1 MVGGLGSL
9 TPIER
14 ARRFWTAHGR
24 SADDL
29 TVLHAFCVN
38 PAVAWSPE
46 RLCMWYGIRIDR
58 AHRIVDEFVRCGIV
72 RPAPRGEHG
81 YRWNDAHDWAV
92 PRTPATRWV
101 VQERWAAKAGTQLPM
116 SQIVAGVT
124 VKREFGGEGCPRCEA
139 SRSD

>member
-1 MVGGLGSL
+1 VNGLGSM

-24 SADDL
+24 SAEDL

-46 RLCMWYGIRIDR
+46 RLCLWYGIRIDR
-58 AHRIVDEFVRCGIV
+58 AHLIVDEFVRCGIV
-72 RPAPRGEHG
+72 RPALRGEHG

-101 VQERWAAKAGTQLPM
+101 VQERWAATAGCRVADPASVPNEVGPGEEREPAPPRPGRRWLP
-116 SQIVAGVT
+116 
-124 VKREFGGEGCPRCEA
+124 
-139 SRSD
+139 